1 MATTPGPAGMREPEA
16 GTHRPFE
23 DAIAAADTLTPA
35 RPDQQQDMTGG
46 WRRRPLLGAMA
57 GLVTSTSLIAGVGGG
72 GMSSHVIV
80 LAGVAGLAAGALSVA
95 TGQYVA
101 VSSYNELVR
110 ERARKQ
116 ALELLFHPD
125 AEEKELAEVFRSRG
139 FAAGLADTVAR
150 QVSADP
156 LQALAVHV
164 REQFGVDQHQLSSP
178 VPATA
183 ASMAAFAAG
192 ALIPL
197 LPYLLGYA
205 SLAAALALAA
215 VAAFT
220 GGGLAARQSGQPF
233 LRGALR
239 HMLLGAVAVGATYL
253 VGHLA
258 GTTI

>member
-1 MATTPGPAGMREPEA
+1 MATTPGPAGLREPEA

-125 AEEKELAEVFRSRG
+125 AEEKSWPRCSAPAVSPPDSLTPWPGRSPPTPCRHWPSTSG
-139 FAAGLADTVAR
+139 NSSGWTSTSFPPR
-150 QVSADP
+150 CQRP
-156 LQALAVHV
+156 
-164 REQFGVDQHQLSSP
+164 RHQWPPSRP
-178 VPATA
+178 
-183 ASMAAFAAG
+183 G
-192 ALIPL
+192 
-197 LPYLLGYA
+197 
-205 SLAAALALAA
+205 
-215 VAAFT
+215 
-220 GGGLAARQSGQPF
+220 R
-233 LRGALR
+233 
-239 HMLLGAVAVGATYL
+239 
-253 VGHLA
+253 
-258 GTTI
+258 

>member
-46 WRRRPLLGAMA
+46 GRRRPLQGAMA
-57 GLVTSTSLIAGVGGG
+57 GLVTSTALIAGVGGG

-101 VSSYNELVR
+101 VSSYNALVR

-125 AEEKELAEVFRSRG
+125 AEEKELGSDCGPER
-139 FAAGLADTVAR
+139 VATPESI
-150 QVSADP
+150 V
-156 LQALAVHV
+156 L
-164 REQFGVDQHQLSSP
+164 REPDRNNLS
-178 VPATA
+178 
-183 ASMAAFAAG
+183 
-192 ALIPL
+192 L
-197 LPYLLGYA
+197 
-205 SLAAALALAA
+205 
-215 VAAFT
+215 
-220 GGGLAARQSGQPF
+220 
-233 LRGALR
+233 
-239 HMLLGAVAVGATYL
+239 
-253 VGHLA
+253 
-258 GTTI
+258 